1 MMYKFLFGL
10 AILGLL
16 NFSPSYA
23 QNGKKALVEVF
34 TNSHCSVCP
43 SMYNGLNTYVKS
55 TPLNNDVI
63 YIFHHINTYNDDAL
77 YQETKAQSLPRAN
90 FYAVNAT
97 PTAAINGMVQDRV
110 YSEYPSRISQAIQQ
124 SQDINISLEGM
135 IQNNGLSLTINTDK
149 EIPNNTSLYIVVT
162 EDIQYKGRNGIS
174 EHNNVMRKMLTG
186 VNGSAPEANTG
197 MIFSGDFSFEELN
210 TRNLNNAAIV
220 CFLQNNST
228 KEISQATRKSI
239 SSFVLASATDNEESS
254 GYVYPN
260 PAQGNCTITVPY
272 SNISTLVIYSVTG
285 EKIIELSS
293 LAQREGNASLFIWQG
308 YNSEGN
314 SVPKGIYFAKTDD
327 NSEQSFNLP
336 IIIQ

>member
-1 MMYKFLFGL
+1 MLNKFLFGL
-10 AILGLL
+10 SIFGLL
-16 NFSPSYA
+16 GFSPSYA
-23 QNGKKALVEVF
+23 QDGKKALIEVF

-43 SMYNGLNTYVKS
+43 SMYNGLNTYVKPS
-55 TPLNNDVI
+55 PLNNDVI

-77 YQETKAQSLPRAN
+77 YQETKTQSLPRAN

-110 YSEYPSRISQAIQQ
+110 YSEYPSRISEAIQQ
-124 SQDINISLEGM
+124 TQDINISLEGM
-135 IQNNGLSLTINTDK
+135 IQNDGLSLTINTDK
-149 EIPNNTSLYIVVT
+149 EILSNSSLYIMVT

-228 KEISQATRKSI
+228 KEIYQATRKSI
-239 SSFVLASATDNEESS
+239 SSFITSSAHEDNNVGIS
-254 GYVYPN
+254 VYPN
-260 PAQGNCTITVPY
+260 PTSYGCTITIPKAEHY
-272 SNISTLVIYSVTG
+272 TLFVYTLQG
-285 EKIIELSS
+285 EKVREINQAEQSNDS
-293 LAQREGNASLFIWQG
+293 LTYYSWNGTDASGN
-308 YNSEGN
+308 N
-314 SVPKGIYFAKTDD
+314 VPKGLYFIKA
-327 NSEQSFNLP
+327 EQGKLTVP
-336 IIIQ
+336 VLVK

>member
-1 MMYKFLFGL
+1 M
-10 AILGLL
+10 LGLL
-16 NFSPSYA
+16 GFTASYA
-23 QNGKKALVEVF
+23 QDGKKALIEVF

-43 SMYNGLNTYVKS
+43 SMYNGLNTYVKPS
-55 TPLNNDVI
+55 PLNNDII
-63 YIFHHINTYNDDAL
+63 YVFHHISTYSDDAL

-90 FYAVNAT
+90 FYGVNGT
-97 PTAAINGMVQDRV
+97 PTAVINGMVQDRV

-124 SQDINISLEGM
+124 SEDINISLEGM
-135 IQNNGLSLTINTDK
+135 LQNYGLSLTINTEK
-149 EIPNNTSLYIVVT
+149 EIPNNTSLYIMVT

-174 EHNNVMRKMLTG
+174 EHNNVMRKILTG

-197 MIFSGDFSFEELN
+197 MIFSGDFSLAELN

-228 KEISQATRKSI
+228 KEIYQATRKSI
-239 SSFVLASATDNEESS
+239 SSFIVASTTDGKESS

-272 SNISTLVIYSVTG
+272 PNISTLVIYSVTG

-293 LAQREGNASLFIWQG
+293 LAQMEGNASLFIWQG

-314 SVPKGIYFAKTDD
+314 SVPKGVYFAKIDD